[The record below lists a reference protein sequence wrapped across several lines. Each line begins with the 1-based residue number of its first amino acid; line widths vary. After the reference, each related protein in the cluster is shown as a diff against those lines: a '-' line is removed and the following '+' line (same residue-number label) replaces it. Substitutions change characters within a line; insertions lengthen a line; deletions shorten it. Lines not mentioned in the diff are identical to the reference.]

1 MTRWVL
7 VLLVAALGLTAPSAG
22 RAEMDPVLVRFHG
35 SDSVACSFQ
44 KRGKELW
51 KVIDPELH
59 RSGRY
64 GSIVFDQVDIDWGS
78 ARHVG
83 QVGARSVA
91 LVTAPEYV
99 AFLESSERGYVNTTV
114 VHIEMDI
121 TEYDFIATTSRHVL
135 RPDKGFIFELVEYH
149 GACKVLR

>member
-1 MTRWVL
+1 MTRWAL
-7 VLLVAALGLTAPSAG
+7 ILLVGALGLSAPSAS
-22 RAEMDPVLVRFHG
+22 RADMDPIHVRFHG
-35 SDSVACSFQ
+35 SDSIACTFQ
-44 KRGKELW
+44 KRGKEHW
-51 KVIDPELH
+51 KVVDPELH
-59 RSGRY
+59 RAGLY
-64 GSIVFDQVDIDWGS
+64 GSLVFDQVDLEWGS

-83 QVGARSVA
+83 QVHARSVA
-91 LVTAPEYV
+91 LISTREYV

-135 RPDKGFIFELVEYH
+135 RPDQGNKFELIEYH